1 MLGSSVF
8 AWLRLFRVFQKIDR
22 AQTVHLRKW
31 GLNVAQFDVLA
42 RVGAQRG
49 ITQQALADSLLVTK
63 GNISL
68 LLDRMER
75 LGLLKR
81 CPEKRSNYL
90 VLTEQGQELH
100 DRVVPDLEELIA
112 QQMAG
117 LSSTEM
123 AELRRLL
130 RKLDHSLS

>member
-1 MLGSSVF
+1 MLGSAVL

-22 AQTVHLRKW
+22 AQTVHLRTW

-75 LGLLKR
+75 QGLLKR
-81 CPEKRSNYL
+81 CPEKRNKYL
-90 VLTEQGQELH
+90 VLTEKGQELH
-100 DRVVPDLEELIA
+100 DRVVPAHEELIA
-112 QQMAG
+112 QQLTA
-117 LSSTEM
+117 LSASEVTE
-123 AELRRLL
+123 LQRIL
-130 RKLDHSLS
+130 RKLDHSLP

>member
-1 MLGSSVF
+1 MLGSAVL

-22 AQTVHLRKW
+22 AQTVHLRTW
-31 GLNVAQFDVLA
+31 ELNVAQFDVLA

-81 CPEKRSNYL
+81 CPEKRSKYL
-90 VLTEQGQELH
+90 VLTEKGQELH
-100 DRVVPDLEELIA
+100 DRVVPAHEELIA
-112 QQMAG
+112 QQLTA
-117 LSSTEM
+117 LSASEVTE
-123 AELRRLL
+123 LQRIL
-130 RKLDHSLS
+130 RKLDHSLP